1 MKRLRVLQVINS
13 LEIGG
18 AETLL
23 KNFTLSVSSLL
34 SIEVCTLYRGGSL
47 MESLQNAKIPVYC
60 LNLRCKYDPTKVAK
74 LCRLIQEKNY
84 DIVHAHLFPAGLLT
98 AVVSRLVQAPRYL
111 FSEHGVWNRRRAFA
125 PWRWVDR
132 WWYMRYAA
140 IVCVSQ
146 QVKDSL
152 LDWLPQL
159 ESRVLVVPSGVPIF
173 SNGVDIQPRW
183 DLIFVGRLEHVKGVD
198 TLLQSLILLREE
210 GWQPSVLIVG
220 DGSQAQRLEK
230 LCRRWGLESQVV
242 WIGAR
247 TDVDNLLRAARIF
260 VLPSRAEG
268 LPMALLEAMAAGK
281 PIIATAVGGVP
292 EALEHG
298 KEALLVPPENPRALM
313 GAIKMLLSNPEQA
326 QHLGEAARQK
336 ARERF
341 SIERWVQDMLS
352 VYEAVSR

>member
-1 MKRLRVLQVINS
+1 
-13 LEIGG
+13 
-18 AETLL
+18 
-23 KNFTLSVSSLL
+23 
-34 SIEVCTLYRGGSL
+34 
-47 MESLQNAKIPVYC
+47 
-60 LNLRCKYDPTKVAK
+60 
-74 LCRLIQEKNY
+74 
-84 DIVHAHLFPAGLLT
+84 
-98 AVVSRLVQAPRYL
+98 
-111 FSEHGVWNRRRAFA
+111 
-125 PWRWVDR
+125 
-132 WWYMRYAA
+132 MRYAA